1 MGGRGLHL
9 VHYHCLYDA
18 PTHLVHTCRVRKLDE
33 LEERMSLA
41 LSRIEQQQVAMA
53 RWQPPTL
60 HATSSG
66 IAQSSQPLGPVTW
79 AGAGAGAGVG
89 VGVGSAGDMLL
100 GAGSAWNMA
109 PGAGLGATGLMSS
122 AGLGGGSAG
131 DGGSSAIAAGLF
143 GALAA
148 QGLTL
153 GARPLVQVQQQGTQ
167 AGVGMHASQGTQAG
181 AGMHGGLGGAS
192 TTSIGVGGEA
202 SGLLSRAVSGVGQ
215 GFGAGMGAGLD
226 GRMLGGMAAGSAA
239 SELGLAELQQLLLV
253 LQRMED
259 KEEAMR

>member
-1 MGGRGLHL
+1 
-9 VHYHCLYDA
+9 
-18 PTHLVHTCRVRKLDE
+18 
-33 LEERMSLA
+33 MSLA

-66 IAQSSQPLGPVTW
+66 IAQSNQHLGPVTW

-89 VGVGSAGDMLL
+89 MEVGSAGDMLP
-100 GAGSAWNMA
+100 GTGSAWNMA
-109 PGAGLGATGLMSS
+109 QGAGLGATGLMSS

-131 DGGSSAIAAGLF
+131 DGGSSAVAAGLF
-143 GALAA
+143 RPLAA

-153 GARPLVQVQQQGTQ
+153 GARPLMQVQQQGTQ
-167 AGVGMHASQGTQAG
+167 AAAGMGQASQGTQAG
-181 AGMHGGLGGAS
+181 AGMYGGLGAAS
-192 TTSIGVGGEA
+192 AASIGVGAEA
-202 SGLLSRAVSGVGQ
+202 SGLLSRAVSGMEQ
-215 GFGAGMGAGLD
+215 GSGAGMGAGLD
-226 GRMLGGMAAGSAA
+226 GRMLGGMAAGGGGGGGGAA

-259 KEEAMR
+259 KEEAIR